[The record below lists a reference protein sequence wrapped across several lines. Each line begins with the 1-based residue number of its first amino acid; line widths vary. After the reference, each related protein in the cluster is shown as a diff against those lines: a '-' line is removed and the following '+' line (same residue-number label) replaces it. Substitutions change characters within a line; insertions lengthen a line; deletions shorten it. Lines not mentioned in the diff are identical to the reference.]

1 MTKTE
6 EDAVAKK
13 RSEAAKKAA
22 ATRAR
27 NAEEERQQQEQ
38 LEGDQ
43 HTPENDPPQEGDG
56 PSVNERSD
64 MTGRPQE
71 VPRSQQ
77 KNGLSA
83 NDIIELKNHR
93 ADVYPGDQQGQH
105 EQRQH
110 ELAVERAVHGVRTE
124 GGTITEPDLS
134 EDSDVEAFD
143 AKAGRASWGR
153 FFRNKKN

>member
-1 MTKTE
+1 MTKVE
-6 EDAVAKK
+6 EDAAAKK

-43 HTPENDPPQEGDG
+43 HTLENDPPQEGH
-56 PSVNERSD
+56 ERSD
-64 MTGRPQE
+64 NTGRPQE

-77 KNGLSA
+77 KIGPSA
-83 NDIIELKNHR
+83 SDIVELENHR

-134 EDSDVEAFD
+134 DDSDVEAFD

-153 FFRNKKN
+153 FFRNRK